1 MQIESNTKMD
11 KGVLYQVF
19 CVSFIV
25 LLFST
30 LAAAQEQPQVD
41 LPATDFSASGN
52 AYFYNAEGRPDPF
65 KPFVTPK
72 STSALSDPNEIVD
85 EENTLTGMQLFEPG
99 QLTLVGV
106 ILSSQ
111 EPIALVEDQTKKGY
125 ILKMGTPVG
134 KRGVVTSIDSRQMII
149 TETAK
154 TRAGKELKTTT
165 VMRLKKEGD
174 E

>member
-1 MQIESNTKMD
+1 MN
-11 KGVLYQVF
+11 KGVLFKIFHVAWTVIAISV
-19 CVSFIV
+19 CSH
-25 LLFST
+25 
-30 LAAAQEQPQVD
+30 AQEQAQVD
-41 LPATDFSASGN
+41 LLGPDSTSSGP
-52 AYFYNAEGRPDPF
+52 AYFYNAEGRSDPF

-85 EENTLTGMQLFEPG
+85 EANTLTGMQLFEPG

-125 ILKMGTPVG
+125 ILKIGTPIG
-134 KRGVVTSIDSRQMII
+134 KRGLVTSIDSRQMII

>member
-1 MQIESNTKMD
+1 MN
-11 KGVLYQVF
+11 KGVLSQVF
-19 CVSFIV
+19 CVSFI
-25 LLFST
+25 LMISSSYSGALELSQADPP
-30 LAAAQEQPQVD
+30 AAD
-41 LPATDFSASGN
+41 ISASGN
-52 AYFYNAEGRPDPF
+52 TYFYNAEGRSDPF

-72 STSALSDPNEIVD
+72 STSTQTDPNEIVD
-85 EENTLTGMQLFEPG
+85 EANTLTGMQLFEPG

-134 KRGVVTSIDSRQMII
+134 KRGVVTSIDSRQMVI

>member
-1 MQIESNTKMD
+1 MNN
-11 KGVLYQVF
+11 GVLFKAFNAALTVVIF
-19 CVSFIV
+19 SNFSF
-25 LLFST
+25 
-30 LAAAQEQPQVD
+30 AQEQSQAN
-41 LPATDFSASGN
+41 LPASDFMASGN

-72 STSALSDPNEIVD
+72 STSALADPNEIVD
-85 EENTLTGMQLFEPG
+85 EANTLTGMQLFEPG

-111 EPIALVEDQTKKGY
+111 EPIALVEDQTRKGY
-125 ILKMGTPVG
+125 ILKMGTPIG

>member
-1 MQIESNTKMD
+1 MNN
-11 KGVLYQVF
+11 GVLFKAFNVALTVVIF
-19 CVSFIV
+19 SNFSF
-25 LLFST
+25 
-30 LAAAQEQPQVD
+30 AQEQSQAD

-72 STSALSDPNEIVD
+72 STSALADPNEIVD

-111 EPIALVEDQTKKGY
+111 EPIALVEDQTRKGY